1 MKYTRYSF
9 KITSA
14 DNNSEMVQ
22 SACDVL
28 CSLVAEVGFESFE
41 ETNGGVEGYIPTDSD
56 CREAVDNV
64 IREFPIEG
72 IHIDYTSNELKDEN
86 WNRVWESEGFEPI
99 YVSGRCVIHDMLH
112 ELPQDVDKDMV
123 EIVIDTEQAFGTGT
137 HETTYMIVEHI
148 ISMNIEGKR
157 VLDCGCGTGILS
169 IVASVFGAQSVVG
182 YDIDEW
188 SVNNTLHNADINGV
202 KNIDVRHGD
211 ASVLDAVDGCFD
223 VVIAN
228 INRNILLA
236 DMPQFKKMMSPNGSL
251 ILSGFYVDDINIL
264 KDKAATMGLSLD
276 MTKEKNNWAMAV
288 FSLSGD

>member
-1 MKYTRYSF
+1 M
-9 KITSA
+9 
-14 DNNSEMVQ
+14 
-22 SACDVL
+22 
-28 CSLVAEVGFESFE
+28 
-41 ETNGGVEGYIPTDSD
+41 
-56 CREAVDNV
+56 
-64 IREFPIEG
+64 
-72 IHIDYTSNELKDEN
+72 
-86 WNRVWESEGFEPI
+86 
-99 YVSGRCVIHDMLH
+99 
-112 ELPQDVDKDMV
+112 
-123 EIVIDTEQAFGTGT
+123 
-137 HETTYMIVEHI
+137 
-148 ISMNIEGKR
+148 
-157 VLDCGCGTGILS
+157 LDCGCGTGILS
-169 IVASVFGAQSVVG
+169 IVASVFGAKSVVG